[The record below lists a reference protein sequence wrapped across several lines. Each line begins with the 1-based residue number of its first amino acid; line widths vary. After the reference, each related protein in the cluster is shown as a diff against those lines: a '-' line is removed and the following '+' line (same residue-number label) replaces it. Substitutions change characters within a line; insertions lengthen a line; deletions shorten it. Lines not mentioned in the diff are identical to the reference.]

1 MNNKTLIIEPRGGLG
16 NRLLAIS
23 SAINLARDCNIDK
36 IEMLWD
42 NINECGCNYEDVFS
56 KLPFNFR
63 VKNLKFINESYMT
76 MLKHGQII
84 KAVWKA
90 CQRGAFAVYKLCV
103 KSYQFEANSIKSDE
117 EQAQLKKKILEH
129 NGKRVFIESYNK
141 FYGEVDLSLVEFNT
155 EVVQKVSEYKESLGE
170 YDAMHIRR
178 TDNAEAIKNS
188 PTELFYNK
196 IAEIV
201 KEKNDARIYLA
212 TDDSGILKDLKE
224 KYPDNIF
231 SEASG
236 AVSRRTAEGIRF
248 ALYEMLILA
257 GARTLYGSYFST
269 FSLIA
274 NCIGKNEMV
283 VLHIDKK

>member
-1 MNNKTLIIEPRGGLG
+1 
-16 NRLLAIS
+16 
-23 SAINLARDCNIDK
+23 
-36 IEMLWD
+36 
-42 NINECGCNYEDVFS
+42 
-56 KLPFNFR
+56 
-63 VKNLKFINESYMT
+63 INESYMT

-84 KAVWKA
+84 KVIWKA

-103 KSYQFEANSIKSDE
+103 KPYQFEANSIKSDE
-117 EQAQLKKKILEH
+117 EQAQLKKKILDH

-155 EVVQKVSEYKESLGE
+155 EVVKKVSEYKESLGE

-178 TDNAEAIKNS
+178 TDNVEAIKNS
-188 PTELFYNK
+188 PTELFYDK
-196 IAEIV
+196 VADIV
-201 KEKNDARIYLA
+201 KEKSDARIYLA

-283 VLHIDKK
+283 VLHKDKK